1 MFISKIKLT
10 GFKSFSE
17 ETTLSFN
24 ENLNGIIGPNGSG
37 KSNIVEAIKWVMGE
51 NSSKSLRGSGMND
64 IIFSGSASKASKN
77 IASVTLFLKV
87 TTNNISSST
96 KNYLKSG
103 DLEVERQIIRDS
115 GSTYRINGKEVKA
128 KDVQF
133 LFADL
138 SSGSRASNIIDQ
150 GAIGNIITQK
160 PSERRRILDEAA
172 GISGIS
178 ARKIES
184 KNKLEATKR
193 NLSRLSDIL
202 LDNKNRL
209 SKLKKQAETAIRF
222 KETSNR
228 IEELTKNIAFAKFQ
242 RAVRDRK
249 NIKDK
254 LEGNRNNYLKKL
266 QFIKDI
272 EIEKD
277 KVSEILEKLQ
287 TSRRELQQDNLNLD
301 NLINQTNLEKENTS
315 KQLESLK
322 SLKEQIKRNE
332 NFQNEILENSISRLK
347 VLEHE
352 LSKNEA
358 ANNIKNFEVSE
369 KKHNEIKNALLKS
382 DEIIEITSLKL
393 SNKKEL
399 VNNKEYEKSLLIKK
413 INSLDEDCKKIKESV
428 SHREDQYKNTSH
440 FDNLEKNRLKI
451 KNNNQQGLLQLRKYN
466 EKLKQFSDL
475 ENLTKKEIEK
485 VSSQLVEQSEKTDDI
500 KNQITVFSSLGFK
513 NTQKNIIKNIRI
525 DENYKLAFYLALG
538 DRIEASKDD
547 KAPVIWNAMS
557 NKIPYSLPKEVKC
570 INHFVEGPKEIQLFL
585 SQVGIVN
592 SNEDGNRYQKKLR
605 PGQTLVSKEG
615 VLWKWDGL
623 HIKDGKETITYKR
636 IISTTKLIKLE
647 KEHKKED
654 IKATK
659 LKNIKG
665 KIDIKYQNIKKEIDK
680 IEKKIG
686 ISESF
691 LASNNQNLVEIER
704 DFLINKSKKEL
715 DLEEIIREKEYL
727 KEKTSEKV
735 NIKNEIKLIEDYI
748 TKESG
753 NIVNLRKKLS
763 DENKENRLLK
773 DNYENFRIQFEIN
786 KKQRDAVTIQKEK
799 TVEEISAT
807 HKQIQNTKNILLT
820 LKEDIKRANYEE
832 SILLKSPV
840 KDKPEVKDLNIQID
854 KNNINIKKTED
865 LLSKKKYEQELVLE
879 KLQSS
884 KMKLEIMKEETIRK
898 EAQLEQLNSFIS
910 GEEERIDSDLRISKS
925 DLYSAIKKSDFSG
938 FDIRNSEIILR
949 NLKIKNQN
957 TDDINLSAEN
967 ELKELES
974 KINDILVEEKDLN
987 NASKKL
993 EKAIQQLNKE
1003 ARNRVISTF
1012 SSINSTFTE
1021 LFKKLFDGGKAHLE
1035 LIDSDDPLE
1044 AGLELLV
1051 SPPGKKLQ
1059 RLSLLSG
1066 GEKALASIALIFSTF
1081 VNRQTPICILDEVDA
1096 PLDDFNVERFCN
1108 LLKETTKISDK
1119 KFLVITHNRITMGYM
1134 NKIYGVT
1141 MNEPGV
1147 SKLVSVNLDKIS
1159 SEFAAE

>member
-64 IIFSGSASKASKN
+64 IIFSGSATKASKN

-87 TTNNISSST
+87 ATSTISSSS

-103 DLEVERQIIRDS
+103 DLEIERQIIRDS
-115 GSTYRINGKEVKA
+115 GSTYRINGKEAKA

-202 LDNKNRL
+202 LDNKTRL
-209 SKLKKQAETAIRF
+209 SKLKKQAETAIKF
-222 KETSNR
+222 KETSNK
-228 IEELTKNIAFAKFQ
+228 IEELNKNIAFAKFQ
-242 RAVRDRK
+242 RAVKDRK
-249 NIKDK
+249 NIKEK
-254 LEGNRNNYLKKL
+254 LEENRNNYSKRI
-266 QFIKDI
+266 QFIENI
-272 EIEKD
+272 EVEKE
-277 KVSEILEKLQ
+277 KVSKNLEKLQ
-287 TSRRELQQDNLNLD
+287 TSRRELQQDNLNLH
-301 NLINQTNLEKENTS
+301 NLINQTNLEKENTL

-322 SLKEQIKRNE
+322 SLKEQIKKNE

-352 LSKNEA
+352 LSKNQTD
-358 ANNIKNFEVSE
+358 NNIRNFEISE
-369 KKHNEIKNALLKS
+369 KKNNEMRSALLKS

-413 INSLDEDCKKIKESV
+413 INSLDEDCKKIKESI
-428 SHREDQYKNTSH
+428 SHREDQYNNTSH
-440 FDNLEKNRLKI
+440 FDNLKKSRLKF
-451 KNNNQQGLLQLRKYN
+451 KNNNQQGLFQLQKYK
-466 EKLKQFSDL
+466 EKLKEFSGL

-513 NTQKNIIKNIRI
+513 NTQKNIIKNIKI
-525 DENYKLAFYLALG
+525 DENYRLAFYLALG
-538 DRIEASKDD
+538 DRIEASKDV
-547 KAPVIWNAMS
+547 KAPVVWNAIS
-557 NKIPYSLPKEVKC
+557 NKISYSLPIGVKC

-585 SQVGIVN
+585 SQVGVVN
-592 SNEDGNRYQKKLR
+592 NNEDGNSYQKKLK

-615 VLWKWDGL
+615 ILWKWDGL

-647 KEHKKED
+647 KEYKKED

-680 IEKKIG
+680 IEKKISS
-686 ISESF
+686 SESF

-704 DFLINKSKKEL
+704 DFLINKSKKKL

-727 KEKTSEKV
+727 QEKTSEKV
-735 NIKNEIKLIEDYI
+735 NIKNEIKLIEDFI
-748 TKESG
+748 TRESG
-753 NIVNLRKKLS
+753 NIVNIRKRLS
-763 DENKENRLLK
+763 DENKKNRLLK

-832 SILLKSPV
+832 SILLKSPA
-840 KDKPEVKDLNIQID
+840 KDKPNVKDLNNKID
-854 KNNINIKKTED
+854 KNKINIKKAED
-865 LLSKKKYEQELVLE
+865 LLSKKSYELELVLE
-879 KLQSS
+879 KHQSS
-884 KMKLEIMKEETIRK
+884 KMKLEVLKEDSIRK

-910 GEEERIDSDLRISKS
+910 SEEERIDSDLRISKS
-925 DLYSAIKKSDFSG
+925 DLNSAINKSDFSG
-938 FDIRNSEIILR
+938 FDIRNSEIILK
-949 NLKIKNQN
+949 NLKIKIQN
-957 TDDINLSAEN
+957 IDDINLSAEN

-993 EKAIQQLNKE
+993 EKAIEQLNKE
-1003 ARNRVISTF
+1003 ARNRIISTF

-1108 LLKETTKISDK
+1108 LLKETTKITDK

-1141 MNEPGV
+1141 MNEPGI